1 VGAGVKVSVCTVT
14 YNHERYLAQAL
25 DSALAQQTNF
35 DFEIVVSDDCSTD
48 GARAVAEAYAARY
61 PARIRLLAS
70 NRNLGLTRNTART
83 IDACCGEYIAN
94 LEGDDFWVR
103 HDKLQRQA
111 DYLDANR
118 DCAWAFT
125 RAQVVDADGRMVE
138 VPDAVRVPQPKY
150 SLADYLSRKFQ
161 PRFCT
166 VMFRR
171 GLFAAWPEWF
181 FRMPTADLPLHV
193 LNCERGEMIGWL
205 DETMSAYRVH
215 GGGVWSQ
222 GMEMKDWR
230 DATPEQQRKLALRFE
245 QLVGLFE
252 AVDDHLGGAHRDI
265 LRRRIAQFAKR
276 WTRLNVALSDRAA
289 TRRSA
294 RRGLQ
299 AAGFDVALASAWLR
313 SWF

>member
-1 VGAGVKVSVCTVT
+1 VGTGVKVSVCTVT

-35 DFEIVVSDDCSTD
+35 DFEIVVAEDCSTD
-48 GARAVAEAYAARY
+48 GTRAVAEAYARRY
-61 PARIRLLAS
+61 PARIRLLATDK
-70 NRNLGLTRNTART
+70 NLGLTRNTART
-83 IDACCGEYIAN
+83 IDACRGAYIAN

-103 HDKLQRQA
+103 DDKLQRQV

-118 DCAWAFT
+118 DCAWVFT
-125 RAQVVDADGRMVE
+125 RAQVVDAAGQPVE
-138 VPDAVRVPQPKY
+138 VPDAVRVLQPKY

-171 GLFAAWPEWF
+171 GLFTDWPEWF

-193 LNCERGEMIGWL
+193 LNCERGGMIGWL
-205 DETMSAYRVH
+205 DEVMSAYRVH

-230 DATPEQQRKLALRFE
+230 AATPEQQRKFAARFE
-245 QLVGLFE
+245 QLVELFE
-252 AVDDHLGGAHRDI
+252 AVDVHLGGAHRDI
-265 LRRRIAQFAKR
+265 LRRRIAQFARR
-276 WTRLNVALSDRAA
+276 WTKVNVALGESAA
-289 TRRSA
+289 QRRSA
-294 RRGLQ
+294 VCGLR
-299 AAGFDVALASAWLR
+299 AGGFDAGLLGAWLR
-313 SWF
+313 SWL